1 MLESI
6 INVLSW
12 LIPQIRRNFLNTA
25 GVLVHRCLCFNC
37 LWLWCLRSPL
47 AFSRLCLK
55 DCLLITS
62 SSLPGLK
69 ASFVSVPN
77 FFFKLFLVLLG
88 FTSLGFVNNIYKE
101 KTKQFHFSMRWPSS
115 HSVWKWKSLSCV
127 QLFATP
133 WNSPGQ
139 NTRVS
144 SLSLLQ
150 KFFPTQGSNPGPA
163 MQADSLPAEPPGK
176 PENTGLGSL
185 SLLQRIFPTQ
195 ESNQGLLH
203 CRWIL
208 YKLSYEGIVERNLKC
223 YLIVPAHFTDAW
235 GSVVK
240 WIQEIHYVQKVNRC
254 NYFEELL
261 GSF

>member
-47 AFSRLCLK
+47 AFSRLCLN

-139 NTRVS
+139 NTRVG
-144 SLSLLQ
+144 
-150 KFFPTQGSNPGPA
+150 T
-163 MQADSLPAEPPGK
+163 
-176 PENTGLGSL
+176 L
-185 SLLQRIFPTQ
+185 SLLQRNFPTQ
-195 ESNQGLLH
+195 GLNPGLTHWGRILNQLSHKGSP
-203 CRWIL
+203 RIL
-208 YKLSYEGIVERNLKC
+208 EWVAYPFSRGSSWPRNQTGVSCVAGWFFTNWTIRKAPNHNGKEYEK
-223 YLIVPAHFTDAW
+223 
-235 GSVVK
+235 
-240 WIQEIHYVQKVNRC
+240 
-254 NYFEELL
+254 
-261 GSF
+261 